1 MIGEHSDLE
10 EDNTREMY
18 ARYGL
23 AIYLAQTVEANLKS
37 ALSVAELG
45 DSRFQTLEDFDTY
58 AATNFKTVLGRLIE
72 KFKPFLSTD
81 QQFADDLQLA
91 LLTRNQLAHH
101 FFWDHALRLMTYR
114 GREHII
120 QECDIAIELFE
131 GLATRL
137 EGIVRA
143 YLERIP
149 NEDGV
154 EERLSSAHRKV
165 INRANLHGVHSCARC
180 HARMEARKTSMRE
193 YYVCS
198 NCGSLAL
205 LR

>member
-1 MIGEHSDLE
+1 MGEHSDLE

-23 AIYLAQTVEANLKS
+23 AMYLAQTVEANLKS
-37 ALSVAELG
+37 ALSMAELG

-101 FFWDHALRLMTYR
+101 FFLGSRPTTDDVSRSRTHYSRMRYR
-114 GREHII
+114 
-120 QECDIAIELFE
+120 
-131 GLATRL
+131 
-137 EGIVRA
+137 
-143 YLERIP
+143 Y
-149 NEDGV
+149 
-154 EERLSSAHRKV
+154 
-165 INRANLHGVHSCARC
+165 
-180 HARMEARKTSMRE
+180 
-193 YYVCS
+193 
-198 NCGSLAL
+198 
-205 LR
+205 